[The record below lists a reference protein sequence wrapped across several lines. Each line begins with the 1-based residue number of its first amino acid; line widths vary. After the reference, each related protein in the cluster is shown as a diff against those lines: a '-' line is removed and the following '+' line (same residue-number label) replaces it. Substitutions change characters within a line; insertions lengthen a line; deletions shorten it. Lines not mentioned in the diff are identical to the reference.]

1 MKASWLTVFC
11 ACAVASVAT
20 AAAAPNFS
28 GTWVFNASKSQ
39 NIGMMARAQI
49 TSMIK
54 QTRQTL
60 TVVDDTAMGGQKQS
74 HETDYDLS
82 GKQVANKSPMGESSE
97 TTSKWSGGKLITT
110 WTTEGAIAGTKVVR
124 TEARYLSRD
133 GRTMFLESRRGNNP
147 PMVIVFDR
155 K

>member
-1 MKASWLTVFC
+1 MKVKTVVL
-11 ACAVASVAT
+11 ALGLIAVAAMAQKVA
-20 AAAAPNFS
+20 NFS
-28 GTWVFNASKSQ
+28 GTWQFNPEKSQ
-39 NIGMMARAQI
+39 NIGMMASAQI
-49 TSMIK
+49 TSTIK

-82 GKQVANKSPMGESSE
+82 GKQVANKSPMGENSQ
-97 TTSKWSGGKLITT
+97 TTSKWSGSKLITT

-124 TEARYLSRD
+124 IESRYLSSD
-133 GRTMFLESRRGNNP
+133 GKTMFLESRRGNNP
-147 PMVIVFDR
+147 PMVMVFDR